1 MDTWIKQKG
10 YPVVYID
17 DSNTQ
22 VRDGSKRMIASQQRF
37 LRDIKQGTQKF
48 NDEAK
53 G

>member
-17 DSNTQ
+17 ENSLQT
-22 VRDGSKRMIASQQRF
+22 RDGSKKMVASQKRF
-37 LRDIKQGTQKF
+37 LRDIKQGTKQF
-48 NDEAK
+48 DDEAK

>member
-17 DSNTQ
+17 DSN
-22 VRDGSKRMIASQQRF
+22 VERRDGTKKLMASQKRF
-37 LRDIKQGTQKF
+37 LRDIKQGTQKYS
-48 NDEAK
+48 DETK